1 MISLGLSTGAWFD
14 MLTVVYVYVLS
25 DTLHFILLEMVL
37 RDRAV
42 NINSTLTERRIQT
55 RWNYSEKYK

>member
-1 MISLGLSTGAWFD
+1 